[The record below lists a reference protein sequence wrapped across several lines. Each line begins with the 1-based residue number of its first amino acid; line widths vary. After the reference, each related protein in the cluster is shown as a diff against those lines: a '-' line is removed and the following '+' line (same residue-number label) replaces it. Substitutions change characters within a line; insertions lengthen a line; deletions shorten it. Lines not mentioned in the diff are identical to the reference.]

1 MSKILKQKWV
11 WLTLFTLFLCS
22 GAYLIYSWSSQSSLT
37 DHQLLKH
44 QQRYQDLQDSIQVLN
59 YNLRQDPE
67 ANIAQIQKD
76 RIALFQTQINDLRSK
91 ISQLSKPHAQG
102 NGSSSP
108 LGQLGQL
115 AQLLQ
120 LDNPFVRISLWTAL
134 AMIVLVVALA
144 IIIKRRRLNSHKIR
158 IPQTTHSTG
167 PGQDTSS
174 PQASSELE
182 ALLNQLQANQPIAQA
197 RARERVKPSSVL
209 VQSPHDMPEVQ
220 EEIINHE
227 VASKIKAPQNDQETD
242 LPDLSNIPEDSALKS
257 KIQPSQAPSGIPKAE
272 EIFPSTLN
280 RFDQE
285 DKDKSDVLKLARR
298 GYTSSEI
305 ARRLKISQ
313 DQVDFIIK
321 LQREKG

>member
-11 WLTLFTLFLCS
+11 WLTLITLFLCS

-37 DHQLLKH
+37 QHQLQTH

-76 RIALFQTQINDLRSK
+76 RIALFQTQINDLRIK
-91 ISQLSKPHAQG
+91 ISKLSSQQRNVSNSKAES
-102 NGSSSP
+102 GSKLIQWNHP
-108 LGQLGQL
+108 Y
-115 AQLLQ
+115 
-120 LDNPFVRISLWTAL
+120 VRIGIWTTSGLLILIIAL
-134 AMIVLVVALA
+134 AV
-144 IIIKRRRLNSHKIR
+144 IIKRRRLNSHKIR
-158 IPQTTHSTG
+158 IPQQMNAPSHVNDYGLPHEANPSA
-167 PGQDTSS
+167 
-174 PQASSELE
+174 QASSELE
-182 ALLNQLQANQPIAQA
+182 ALLNQLQANQPIAQP
-197 RARERVKPSSVL
+197 RERVKPSSVL

-220 EEIINHE
+220 EEILENN
-227 VASKIKAPQNDQETD
+227 PQSETETKTKTEGT
-242 LPDLSNIPEDSALKS
+242 PLKS
-257 KIQPSQAPSGIPKAE
+257 KIQPSQVHNPAPTAE